1 MPYINLG
8 PWVESEGKRE
18 RAIKI
23 TFDEFLRPAVEAWR
37 AQLPY
42 VELIFCLLQSEL
54 EPIKGGKKLRHI
66 HAILRTWERGYS
78 SESNLEVD
86 LENDEFEF
94 HQDDEILSFFGYPYL
109 PAI

>member
-1 MPYINLG
+1 MG
-8 PWVESEGKRE
+8 PWLESEGKRE

-23 TFDEFLRPAVEAWR
+23 TFDEFLCPAVEAWR
-37 AQLPY
+37 VGLPY
-42 VELIFCLLQSEL
+42 AELIFHLPQSEL
-54 EPIKGGKKLRHI
+54 EPIIGGKKLPHI
-66 HAILRTWERGYS
+66 HANLRAWERGYS

-94 HQDDEILSFFGYPYL
+94 RQDDKILTFFGYPYL